1 MPRFSIIVPTY
12 NRRDT
17 IMRAVDS
24 ARAQTF
30 GDFELLITDDGSTDG
45 TAELLEGIDPR
56 ISLQRQANGGIA
68 PARNAALRRSKGEY
82 IAFLDSDDE
91 WLPHHLEL
99 ANAFFQA
106 FPNEHLFSGE
116 FWIDYGQGKEEGK
129 YERHF
134 RASMNWFLPVARRIG
149 LGGLHLPPGET
160 DDYLRFYS
168 TKAEVG
174 DWGRAIVDRLPYED
188 VHYYSGDLFEHFRW
202 GYLLAAQS
210 TVISRTAFERIG
222 ELDTSYPIGCDF
234 GFLALACRYYRAH
247 MVSAP
252 ACIKHEYAGK
262 GKQLA
267 EGHLATGA
275 TAPQFAKD
283 LLRWH
288 ETLFWNDRQSDPELS
303 ALRAWAQMYVGRLTL
318 DRGRTEEA
326 ILVPLQGGRGLPG
339 SGGAVA
345 LVGSEVAA
353 RADRTLVRS
362 RSLSSGGA
370 VHANRRAR
378 ERSPAQPQVGRAGGR
393 SAASAPPCSQRA
405 GCRGYPSASGER
417 HRRAHGAAGGYA
429 RRALDLHRF
438 DPDFDWVYSE
448 RPRAVG
454 KPSELWLH
462 RSAGRIDGQVG
473 VVPVELKIQQAS
485 VNAGWVFDL
494 AVDPST
500 RGRGT
505 AGALVSVACER
516 VQAAMALEVS
526 GGGRHVLL
534 RGGWS
539 DLGGLPLFVRP
550 VDAQVLPAGGRE
562 RVPVVGALGNLI
574 LSGVADSEARAPP
587 SCAWCRVRS
596 PASTNAPTRSGAR
609 HPART
614 RSSSDAIADCSI
626 GASRDFPHRARYRLF
641 YFLRNDKPVGYAVLR
656 VGEHHGAP
664 AGFIVDFFCRPR
676 WTYGILAHCVR
687 YLQREKVAAIY
698 CLHLNPV
705 TTAPLLALGFIPRK
719 SGWPFVADLRRLSPD
734 AVRLAS
740 DPRNW
745 FITAGDG
752 DVDRPGESQL
762 AVHPAAERPNS
773 EVA

>member
-134 RASMNWFLPVARRIG
+134 RASMDWFLPVARRIG
-149 LGGLHLPPGET
+149 LGGLSLPPGET

-168 TKAEVG
+168 TRAEVG
-174 DWGRAIVDRLPYED
+174 DWGRAIVEKLPYED

-326 ILVPLQGGRGLPG
+326 ISYLSKAVDAFPGPEARLLLMAAKSLPAPIARSFGHGLFR
-339 SGGAVA
+339 AEA
-345 LVGSEVAA
+345 RYTQIAA
-353 RADRTLVRS
+353 RVSGLLRNSKSAAPVSAEPSKIPRAPGPTDVADIHQHQASDIAELME
-362 RSLSSGGA
+362 L
-370 VHANRRAR
+370 RAATHG
-378 ERSPAQPQVGRAGGR
+378 ERSIFTDR
-393 SAASAPPCSQRA
+393 S
-405 GCRGYPSASGER
+405 YFE
-417 HRRAHGAAGGYA
+417 
-429 RRALDLHRF
+429 
-438 DPDFDWVYSE
+438 WVYSE

-473 VVPVELKIQQAS
+473 VVPVELKIQKTRI
-485 VNAGWVFDL
+485 NAGWVFDL

-550 VDAQVLPAGGRE
+550 VDAKVFARRWTE

-574 LSGVADSEARAPP
+574 LSGVADLGGASADLMRLVPHEIERFDERADEIWSEASGSYPVV
-587 SCAWCRVRS
+587 VR
-596 PASTNAPTRSGAR
+596 R
-609 HPART
+609 
-614 RSSSDAIADCSI
+614 D
-626 GASRDFPHRARYRLF
+626 SRLLNWRFADFPHRGRYRLF
-641 YFLRNDKPVGYAVLR
+641 YFLRNDKPLGYAVLR

-664 AGFIVDFFCRPR
+664 AGFIVDFFCQPR

-687 YLQREKVAAIY
+687 QLQREKVAAIY

-752 DVDRPGESQL
+752 DVDRPGESQPT
-762 AVHPAAERPNS
+762 VHPTVDQRNS

>member
-1 MPRFSIIVPTY
+1 
-12 NRRDT
+12 
-17 IMRAVDS
+17 MRAVDS
-24 ARAQTF
+24 ALAQTF
-30 GDFELLITDDGSTDG
+30 EDFELLITDDGSTDG
-45 TAELLEGIDPR
+45 TAELLVGIDPR
-56 ISLQRQANGGIA
+56 ISVQRQANGGIA

-99 ANAFFQA
+99 ANAFFRA

-134 RASMNWFLPVARRIG
+134 RASMDWFLPVARRIG
-149 LGGLHLPPGET
+149 LGGLRLPPGET

-168 TKAEVG
+168 TRTEVG
-174 DWGRAIVDRLPYED
+174 DWGRAVVEKLPYED
-188 VHYYSGDLFEHFRW
+188 VHYYTGDIFEHFRW

-318 DRGRTEEA
+318 DRGRTDEA
-326 ILVPLQGGRGLPG
+326 IAYLSQAVDAFPGPEARLLLLAAKSLPAPLARSFGHGLFRAEARYTQLVARMSGLLRSVKPAAPN
-339 SGGAVA
+339 GAAAPKNPRATREQDVA
-345 LVGSEVAA
+345 DIHQHQASDIAELMELRAA
-353 RADRTLVRS
+353 TH
-362 RSLSSGGA
+362 G
-370 VHANRRAR
+370 
-378 ERSPAQPQVGRAGGR
+378 ERSIFTDR
-393 SAASAPPCSQRA
+393 S
-405 GCRGYPSASGER
+405 Y
-417 HRRAHGAAGGYA
+417 
-429 RRALDLHRF
+429 
-438 DPDFDWVYSE
+438 FDWVYSE

-473 VVPVELKIQQAS
+473 VVPVELKIKETQ

-550 VDAQVLPAGGRE
+550 VDAQVFARRWTE
-562 RVPVVGALGNLI
+562 RVPVFGALGNLI
-574 LSGVADSEARAPP
+574 LSGAADLGGAGADLLRLVPHEIERFDERADEIWAEA
-587 SCAWCRVRS
+587 
-596 PASTNAPTRSGAR
+596 SGAYPVVVHR
-609 HPART
+609 
-614 RSSSDAIADCSI
+614 D
-626 GASRDFPHRARYRLF
+626 SRLLNWRFADFPHRGRYRLF
-641 YFLRNDKPVGYAVLR
+641 YFLRNEKAVGYAVLR
-656 VGEHHGAP
+656 VGEHHGAA

-676 WTYGILAHCVR
+676 WTFAILAHCVR
-687 YLQREKVAAIY
+687 HLQREKVAAIY

-719 SGWPFVADLRRLSPD
+719 SGWPFVADLRRLSPSE
-734 AVRLAS
+734 AGLAS

-752 DVDRPGESQL
+752 DVDRPGQTEQAP
-762 AVHPAAERPNS
+762 AVTAERRHDS

>member
-1 MPRFSIIVPTY
+1 MPRFSIILPTY

-17 IMRAVDS
+17 IMRAVNS
-24 ARAQTF
+24 ALAQTF
-30 GDFELLITDDGSTDG
+30 ADFELLITDDGSTDG
-45 TAELLEGIDPR
+45 TAELLEGIDGR

-68 PARNAALRRSKGEY
+68 PARTAALRRSKGEY

-99 ANAFFQA
+99 TNAFFQA

-129 YERHF
+129 YEKHF

-149 LGGLHLPPGET
+149 LGGLSLPPGET

-168 TKAEVG
+168 TRAEVG
-174 DWGRAIVDRLPYED
+174 EWGRAIVEKLPYED
-188 VHYYSGDLFEHFRW
+188 VRYYTGNLFEHFRW

-262 GKQLA
+262 GKDLA

-288 ETLFWNDRQSDPELS
+288 ETLFWNDRKGDPELS

-318 DRGRTEEA
+318 DRGRTDEA
-326 ILVPLQGGRGLPG
+326 ISYLTSAVEAFPG
-339 SGGAVA
+339 PEAR
-345 LVGSEVAA
+345 LLLLAA
-353 RADRTLVRS
+353 RSLPAPLARS
-362 RSLSSGGA
+362 FAHGLFRAEARYSQITARVSGLLRRPSS
-370 VHANRRAR
+370 
-378 ERSPAQPQVGRAGGR
+378 
-393 SAASAPPCSQRA
+393 ASASDAATSKAPRA
-405 GCRGYPSASGER
+405 PSPQDLAEIRLHEASDLRELMEL
-417 HRRAHGAAGGYA
+417 RAATHGPRSIFTDRSY
-429 RRALDLHRF
+429 
-438 DPDFDWVYSE
+438 FDWVYSE

-462 RSAGRIDGQVG
+462 RSSGRIDGQVG
-473 VVPVELKIQQAS
+473 VVPVELKVGETQ
-485 VNAGWVFDL
+485 VDAGWVFDL

-516 VQAAMALEVS
+516 VKAAMALEVT

-539 DLGGLPLFVRP
+539 DLGELPLFVRP
-550 VDAQVLPAGGRE
+550 
-562 RVPVVGALGNLI
+562 VGALGNLI
-574 LSGVADSEARAPP
+574 LLGVQGLGGAGADLMRLVSQEIDRFDE
-587 SCAWCRVRS
+587 RVDEIW
-596 PASTNAPTRSGAR
+596 
-609 HPART
+609 
-614 RSSSDAIADCSI
+614 SDASGSYPVVVRRDRHLLNWRFA
-626 GASRDFPHRARYRLF
+626 DFPHRGRYRLF
-641 YFLRNDKPVGYAVLR
+641 YFLRDDKPLGYAVLR

-664 AGFIVDFFCRPR
+664 AGYIVDFFCRPR
-676 WTYGILAHCVR
+676 WMYSVLAHCVR
-687 YLQREKVAAIY
+687 HLQRERVAAIY

-705 TTAPLLALGFIPRK
+705 SMAPLLGLGFIPRR
-719 SGWPFVADLRRLSPD
+719 SGWPFVADLRRLSP
-734 AVRLAS
+734 AAAGVAR
-740 DPRNW
+740 DPGNW

-752 DVDRPGESQL
+752 DVDRPGEAL
-762 AVHPAAERPNS
+762 LPGAVGVDRRES